1 MKANKLVVELFSLAI
16 LSGCLISCSKTTKEA
31 NTQSMQNMKINKT
44 NSNAK
49 SNIFSDDDYDAMVDE
64 NNSTVL
70 NLSDISNIKGKNI
83 SVSGNVVTISSG
95 GTYILTG
102 KLDEGQIVVNAK
114 SDDKVRLVFKG
125 VEISSSKGNLILVEN
140 AKKTIITLAS
150 DSNNKLELKGNF
162 SKDDNKDSVIFS
174 KSDLSF
180 NGTGILNLLSPYG
193 RGIVSQDKVVFV
205 DGKYTMDTAGNTI
218 SAKNSVAIA
227 DGKYD
232 IKAGEKGTGLKVRG
246 NEKKGTVFI
255 ANGKL
260 DISAGK
266 DGINSNSN
274 VTINNGNINIKSEE
288 NGIESENIDIRGGN
302 TRVVSKDDGI
312 ITSSK
317 KDTETDSLY
326 IRINGGK
333 INIYSKKNGLN
344 SKGDISI
351 SGGETFVESS
361 NNDDKSAINYGGS
374 AKITGGTFIAT
385 GNGSTTKTFGDSS
398 TQGSILMS
406 FSKKTKENLKVLD
419 ENGKTLAEYK
429 PKSEYKSVIVSTKD
443 IKEYKKYKLVAG
455 EQTLDLLLDKINYKS
470 AELVEK

>member
-312 ITSSK
+312 IASSE

-333 INIYSKKNGLN
+333 VNIYSKKNGLN

-361 NNDDKSAINYGGS
+361 NNADKSAMEYGGS
-374 AKITGGTFIAT
+374 AKITGGTFVGT
-385 GNGSTTKTFGDSS
+385 GNDSMVKSFGDSS
-398 TQGSILMS
+398 TQGSVLMK
-406 FSKKTKENLKVLD
+406 FAKKTKENLKVLD
-419 ENGKTLAEYK
+419 ENGKILAEYK
-429 PKSEYKSVIVSTKD
+429 PKSEYKTVIVSTKD

-455 EQTLDLLLDKINYKS
+455 NQTLDLLLDKINYKS

>member
-1 MKANKLVVELFSLAI
+1 MRANKLVVELFSLAI
-16 LSGCLISCSKTTKEA
+16 LSGCLISCSKTTKET
-31 NTQSMQNMKINKT
+31 NPQSMQNMKVNKT
-44 NSNAK
+44 NSNSK

-64 NNSTVL
+64 KNSTVL

-83 SVSGNVVTISSG
+83 SVSGNVIKISSG

-102 KLDEGQIVVNAK
+102 KLDEGQIVVNA
-114 SDDKVRLVFKG
+114 SNEDKVRLVLKG
-125 VEISSSKGNLILVEN
+125 VDISSSKGNIILIEN

-150 DSNNKLELKGNF
+150 DSNNKLELKGSN
-162 SKDDNKDSVIFS
+162 SKDNKDSVIFS

-180 NGTGILNLLSPYG
+180 NGTGVLNLLSPYG

-205 DGKYTMDTAGNTI
+205 DGKYAMDTAGNTI
-218 SAKNSVAIA
+218 SANNSLAIA

-232 IKAGEKGTGLKVRG
+232 IRAGEKGTGLKVHG
-246 NEKKGTVFI
+246 SDKKGRIFI

-260 DISAGK
+260 DITTGK

-274 VTINNGNINIKSEE
+274 VTINNGNINIKSDE
-288 NGIESENIDIRGGN
+288 NGIEGENIDIRGGN

-312 ITSSK
+312 ITSSEK
-317 KDTETDSLY
+317 NTESDSLF
-326 IRINGGK
+326 IRIVGGK
-333 INIYSKKNGLN
+333 VSIHSKNNGLN

-361 NNDDKSAINYGGS
+361 NNTDKSAINYGGS

-385 GNGSTTKTFGDSS
+385 GNNSMSKTFGDSS

-419 ENGKTLAEYK
+419 EFGKTLAEYK
-429 PKSEYKSVIVSTKD
+429 PKSEYKSVIISTKD
-443 IKEYKKYKLVAG
+443 IKENKKYKLVAG
-455 EQTLDLLLDKINYKS
+455 EQTLNLLLDKINYKS

>member
-150 DSNNKLELKGNF
+150 DSNNKLELKGNN
-162 SKDDNKDSVIFS
+162 SKEDNKDSVIFS

-274 VTINNGNINIKSEE
+274 VTINNGKINIKSEE

-312 ITSSK
+312 IASSE

-333 INIYSKKNGLN
+333 VNIYSKKNGLN

-361 NNDDKSAINYGGS
+361 NNADKSAMEYGGS
-374 AKITGGTFIAT
+374 AKITGGTFVGT
-385 GNGSTTKTFGDSS
+385 GNDSMVKSFGDSS
-398 TQGSILMS
+398 TQGSVLMK
-406 FSKKTKENLKVLD
+406 FAKKTKENLKVLD
-419 ENGKTLAEYK
+419 ENGKILAEYK
-429 PKSEYKSVIVSTKD
+429 PKSEYKTVIVSTKD

-455 EQTLDLLLDKINYKS
+455 NQTLDLLLDKINYKS

>member
-16 LSGCLISCSKTTKEA
+16 LSGCLISCSKTTKET
-31 NTQSMQNMKINKT
+31 NPQSMQNMKVNKT
-44 NSNAK
+44 NSNSK

-64 NNSTVL
+64 KNSTVL

-83 SVSGNVVTISSG
+83 NVSGNVITISSG

-102 KLDEGQIVVNAK
+102 KLDEGQIVVNA
-114 SDDKVRLVFKG
+114 SNEDKVRLVLKG
-125 VEISSSKGNLILVEN
+125 VDISSSKGNIILIEN

-150 DSNNKLELKGNF
+150 DSNNKLELKGTN
-162 SKDDNKDSVIFS
+162 SKDNKDSVIFS

-180 NGTGILNLLSPYG
+180 NGTGVLNLLSPYG

-205 DGKYTMDTAGNTI
+205 DGKYAMDTAGNTI
-218 SAKNSVAIA
+218 SANNSLAIA

-232 IKAGEKGTGLKVRG
+232 IKAGEKGTGLKVHG
-246 NEKKGTVFI
+246 SDKKGRIYI

-260 DISAGK
+260 DITTGK

-274 VTINNGNINIKSEE
+274 VTINNGNINIKSDE
-288 NGIESENIDIRGGN
+288 NGIEGENIDIRGGN

-312 ITSSK
+312 ITSSEK
-317 KDTETDSLY
+317 NTEMDSLF
-326 IRINGGK
+326 IRIVGGNVS
-333 INIYSKKNGLN
+333 IHSKNNGLN
-344 SKGDISI
+344 SKGNILI

-361 NNDDKSAINYGGS
+361 DNTDKSAINYGGS

-385 GNGSTTKTFGDSS
+385 GNNSMTKTFGDSS

-443 IKEYKKYKLVAG
+443 IKENKKYKLVAG

>member
-274 VTINNGNINIKSEE
+274 VTINNGKINIKSEE

-312 ITSSK
+312 ITSSEK
-317 KDTETDSLY
+317 NTEMDSLF
-326 IRINGGK
+326 IRIVGGK
-333 INIYSKKNGLN
+333 VSIHSKNNGLN

>member
-102 KLDEGQIVVNAK
+102 KLDEGQIVVNA
-114 SDDKVRLVFKG
+114 SNEDKVRLVLKG
-125 VEISSSKGNLILVEN
+125 VDISSSKGNIILIEN

-150 DSNNKLELKGNF
+150 DSNNKLELKGTN
-162 SKDDNKDSVIFS
+162 SKDNKDSVIFS

-180 NGTGILNLLSPYG
+180 NGTGVLNLLSPYG

-205 DGKYTMDTAGNTI
+205 DGKYAMDTAGNTI
-218 SAKNSVAIA
+218 SANNSLAIA

-232 IKAGEKGTGLKVRG
+232 IKAGEKGTGLKVHG
-246 NEKKGTVFI
+246 SDKKGRIYI

-260 DISAGK
+260 DITTGK

-274 VTINNGNINIKSEE
+274 VTINNGNINIKSDE
-288 NGIESENIDIRGGN
+288 NGIEGENIDIRGGN

-312 ITSSK
+312 ITSSEK
-317 KDTETDSLY
+317 NTESDSLF
-326 IRINGGK
+326 IRIVGGK
-333 INIYSKKNGLN
+333 VSIHSKNNGLN

-361 NNDDKSAINYGGS
+361 NNDDKTAINYEGS

-385 GNGSTTKTFGDSS
+385 GNASIVKTFGDSS

-419 ENGKTLAEYK
+419 EFGKTLAEYK
-429 PKSEYKSVIVSTKD
+429 PKSEYKSVIISTKD
-443 IKEYKKYKLVAG
+443 IKENKKYKLVAG
-455 EQTLDLLLDKINYKS
+455 EQTLNLLLDKINYKS

>member
-1 MKANKLVVELFSLAI
+1 M
-16 LSGCLISCSKTTKEA
+16 
-31 NTQSMQNMKINKT
+31 
-44 NSNAK
+44 
-49 SNIFSDDDYDAMVDE
+49 
-64 NNSTVL
+64 
-70 NLSDISNIKGKNI
+70 
-83 SVSGNVVTISSG
+83 
-95 GTYILTG
+95 
-102 KLDEGQIVVNAK
+102 
-114 SDDKVRLVFKG
+114 
-125 VEISSSKGNLILVEN
+125 EISSSKGNLILVEN

-162 SKDDNKDSVIFS
+162 SKDDNNDSVIFS

-274 VTINNGNINIKSEE
+274 VTINNGKINIKSEE

-312 ITSSK
+312 ITSSEK
-317 KDTETDSLY
+317 NTEMDSLF
-326 IRINGGK
+326 IRIVGGK
-333 INIYSKKNGLN
+333 VSIHSKNNGLN

-443 IKEYKKYKLVAG
+443 IKEYKN
-455 EQTLDLLLDKINYKS
+455 INWWQENRLWIFY
-470 AELVEK
+470 

>member
-31 NTQSMQNMKINKT
+31 NTHSMQNMKINKT

-232 IKAGEKGTGLKVRG
+232 IKAGEKCTGLKVRG
-246 NEKKGTVFI
+246 NEKKGIVFI
-255 ANGKL
+255 VNGKL

-274 VTINNGNINIKSEE
+274 VTINNGKINIKSEE

-312 ITSSK
+312 IASSEK
-317 KDTETDSLY
+317 NTEMDSLF
-326 IRINGGK
+326 IRIVGGK
-333 INIYSKKNGLN
+333 VSIHSKNNGLN

-455 EQTLDLLLDKINYKS
+455 EQTLDLLYWKNY
-470 AELVEK
+470 LI